1 MSNAQLI
8 RKINRSFGAVYEM
21 GDAALDVLTDQPNY
35 RKWLD
40 AGHGDDYLAKLDKV
54 ELTALL
60 EDIQSVVE
68 DYAW

>member
-8 RKINRSFGAVYEM
+8 RKIGKAYGAVYEM
-21 GDAALDVLTDQPNY
+21 GDGALDILTDQPEY

-40 AGHGDDYLAKLDKV
+40 AGHGDDYLEGLDKV

-68 DYAW
+68 DLAW